1 MRKKAPCG
9 QGFWKQNNIMK
20 LIVIGL
26 VALLAGSSAGIC
38 QTTSF
43 DWFIGDKAAGTGKF
57 IFGTFT
63 RFSNGDIRGSGIS
76 YRHANREGTQGGR
89 ITLSGND
96 FSKRFR
102 TTSYEGGVKQ
112 QYDGKLDLR
121 VRTVRTYRATFT
133 SEGKRYEM
141 GAIQR

>member
-1 MRKKAPCG
+1 
-9 QGFWKQNNIMK
+9 MK
-20 LIVIGL
+20 LVVIGL
-26 VALLAGSSAGIC
+26 VALLVGSSAGFC

-76 YRHANREGTQGGR
+76 YRHANRVGTRGGR

-96 FSKRFR
+96 ITKQFR
-102 TTSYEGGVKQ
+102 TTSYEDGVAQ
-112 QYDGKLDLR
+112 HYNGR
-121 VRTVRTYRATFT
+121 ISFRIRTVRTYRATFT
-133 SEGKRYEM
+133 SEGKPYEM